1 MKIISVN
8 VSGVRMVEWDGQQVA
23 TGIFKAP
30 VEGRVRV
37 GRLNLEGDRQAD
49 LRVHGGPDKAVY
61 VYPAEH
67 YPFWQNEF
75 GVEKY
80 PWGMFGEN
88 LTTEGLAED
97 AVKIGDRFRIGTA
110 EFAVTQPRQPCFKM
124 QRKIERDDL
133 IKRFLRSGRT
143 GFYLW
148 VLKEGDVGA
157 GDRLERMG
165 GEKNSLSVLDIH
177 HLYTK
182 EIQSV
187 DLLDRAGRTEALP
200 EGWKER
206 FRKQRGALSG

>member
-8 VSGVRMVEWDGQQVA
+8 VGGVRTVEWDGQQVA

-30 VEGRVRV
+30 VEGRARV
-37 GRLNLEGDRQAD
+37 GKLNLEGDWQAD
-49 LRVHGGPDKAVY
+49 LRIHGGPDKAVY
-61 VYPAEH
+61 VYPGEH
-67 YPFWQNEF
+67 YPFWQSEF

-88 LTTEGLAED
+88 LTTEGLTED
-97 AVKIGDRFRIGTA
+97 
-110 EFAVTQPRQPCFKM
+110 AVTQPRQPCFKM

-165 GEKNSLSVLDIH
+165 GEKIPSLSSISIAC
-177 HLYTK
+177 TPRRFK
-182 EIQSV
+182 ASSCWTAPFAPRRSR
-187 DLLDRAGRTEALP
+187 RAGKGASGNREKPSPAERSLP
-200 EGWKER
+200 F
-206 FRKQRGALSG
+206 FRRNR